1 MELYKLG
8 KITNMIFLIMRLLE
22 FNIEL
27 KSYICLKLYANDFN

>member
-8 KITNMIFLIMRLLE
+8 KITNMKFLIVKLLE

-27 KSYICLKLYANDFN
+27 KSYICFK